1 MRVLQLIDSLQS
13 GGAERMSVN
22 MANLFARK
30 GHEST
35 LVVSRKSGKLA
46 DFVNTHVNLVNLSKS
61 SSLDQAAFRRLIKT
75 VNELKP
81 DIIHAHATS
90 IYWAGLLNFFL
101 PKSIPVIWHDHY
113 GDSENLTDRNLFPLR
128 YFANQI
134 NGVVAVN
141 EKLKNWAISQLRISD
156 NRVIYLRNFAMLDS
170 TKAQKNGLF
179 TIIQVANLRPQ
190 KDHLTALK
198 AFELLKREGRN
209 FQVYWAGNLDD
220 KEHVSMLLEKIKDLN
235 LEENIH
241 VLGEVENVNSYL
253 NRSHLGLLSSKS
265 EGLPVALL
273 EYGMAKLPVVCTAVG
288 QCKEVISE
296 PSLGILTQPG
306 NPSQLAESFAKL
318 MDDFTLSHK
327 MGENLFFKIN
337 QTYGSD
343 SFYRDYMNFIRNFVP
358 EESKHS

>member
-1 MRVLQLIDSLQS
+1 LRLLQLIDSLQA
-13 GGAERMSVN
+13 GGAERMAVN

-46 DFVNTHVNLVNLSKS
+46 GFVDTQVNLVILSKR

-75 VNELKP
+75 VNKLKP

-90 IYWAGLLNFFL
+90 IYWATLINLFL
-101 PKSIPVIWHDHY
+101 SKNIPVIWHDHY

-156 NRVIYLRNFAMLDS
+156 NRVVYLRNFGMLDS
-170 TKAQKNGLF
+170 TKAQKNSVF

-190 KDHLTALK
+190 KDHSTALK
-198 AFELLKREGRN
+198 AFELLKKEGRD
-209 FQVYWAGNLDD
+209 FQVYWAGNLED

-241 VLGEVENVNSYL
+241 VLGEVEDVNSYL

-288 QCKEVISE
+288 QCEEVISE
-296 PSLGILTQPG
+296 SSLGILTQPG
-306 NPSQLAESFAKL
+306 NYSQLAESLAKL
-318 MDDFTLSHK
+318 MDDTSLSREL
-327 MGENLFFKIN
+327 GENLFFKIN
-337 QTYGSD
+337 QTYGPD
-343 SFYRDYMNFIRNFVP
+343 SFYRDYMDFIHNFVQ
-358 EESKHS
+358 EASKNT